1 MLKNRLKDPSLLVER
16 AYIDGQWVSADN
28 DATLDVINPATG
40 ECLARV
46 PALQGSETRRAIE
59 AAERAWPA
67 WRARPAA
74 QRAALL
80 ERWYEA
86 MLDNLDDLALI
97 MTCEQGKPLAE
108 AQGEIRYG
116 ASFVKWFAEE
126 ARRVYGETIPAP
138 SGDRRLLT
146 LKQPVG
152 VCAAITP
159 WNFPNAMITRKCAPA
174 LAAGCPIV
182 VKPSDLTPLSAL
194 ALAVLAER
202 VGIPAG
208 VFNVVTGMP
217 AGIGEELTSN
227 PTVRKISFTGSTAVG
242 SLLMRQSANQIKRL
256 SLELGGNAPFIVFDD
271 ADLEQAVAGV
281 MQSKFRN
288 AGQTCVCANRILVQ
302 DGIYERFAARL
313 VEEVGKLRV
322 GDGMESATTIGP
334 LINAA
339 AVSKVARHIDDALSK
354 GARLLCGG
362 VPEDDSQFVK
372 PTVLGEA
379 RADMLLAN
387 EETFGPVAP
396 LMRFRTEAEALAI
409 ANATPYGLGAYF
421 FTQDLR
427 RSWRFGEALEFGMVG
442 LNTGLISME
451 VAPFGGVKQSGLGRE
466 GSKYGLDEYLEIKAF
481 HIGGLLG
488 A

>member
-1 MLKNRLKDPSLLVER
+1 MLKNRLQDPSLLVEL
-16 AYIDGQWVSADN
+16 AYINGQWVGAD
-28 DATLDVINPATG
+28 DAATLDIIDPATG

-46 PALQGSETRRAIE
+46 PAMQGAQTRLAIE
-59 AAERAWPA
+59 AADRAWPA

-74 QRAALL
+74 ERAALL
-80 ERWYEA
+80 ERWYQA

-97 MTCEQGKPLAE
+97 MTREQGKPLNE
-108 AQGEIRYG
+108 AKGEIRYG

-174 LAAGCPIV
+174 LAAGCPVI

-208 VFNVVTGMP
+208 VFNVVTGLP
-217 AGIGEELTSN
+217 KGIGEELTSN

-242 SLLMRQSANQIKRL
+242 RLLMRQSAEQIKRL
-256 SLELGGNAPFIVFDD
+256 SLELGGNAPFVVFDD
-271 ADLEQAVAGV
+271 ADLEQAVTGI
-281 MQSKFRN
+281 MQNKFRN

-302 DGIYERFAARL
+302 DGIYERFAQRL
-313 VEEVGKLRV
+313 VEEVGKLKV
-322 GDGMESATTIGP
+322 GLEADVTIGP

-339 AVSKVARHIDDALSK
+339 AVSKVARHIDDALGK

-362 VPEDDSQFVK
+362 IPTGDDQFVQ
-372 PTVLGEA
+372 PTVL
-379 RADMLLAN
+379 ADAHAGMLLAN

-396 LMRFRTEAEALAI
+396 LMRFRTEEEALAL

-427 RSWRFGEALEFGMVG
+427 RSWRFGEALEFGMIG

-466 GSKYGLDEYLEIKAF
+466 GSKYGLDEYLEVKAF
-481 HIGGLLG
+481 HIGGL
-488 A
+488 

>member
-1 MLKNRLKDPSLLVER
+1 MLTTRLQDPSLLAEL
-16 AYIDGQWVSADN
+16 AYVDGQWVAADSG
-28 DATLDVINPATG
+28 ATLDILDPASG
-40 ECLARV
+40 RLLARV
-46 PALQGSETRRAIE
+46 PAMAALDTRRAIV

-74 QRAALL
+74 ERAALL
-80 ERWYEA
+80 ERWYQA

-97 MTCEQGKPLAE
+97 MTSEQGKPLNE
-108 AQGEIRYG
+108 AKGEVRYG
-116 ASFVKWFAEE
+116 AGFVKWFAEE
-126 ARRVYGETIPAP
+126 ARRVYGETMPAP

-174 LAAGCPIV
+174 LAAGCPII

-208 VFNVVTGMP
+208 VFNVITGLP
-217 AGIGEELTSN
+217 AGIGEELTGN
-227 PTVRKISFTGSTAVG
+227 PAVRKISFTGSTAVG
-242 SLLMRQSANQIKRL
+242 RLLMRQSADHIKRL
-256 SLELGGNAPFIVFDD
+256 SLELGGNAPFVVFDD

-281 MQSKFRN
+281 MLSKFRN

-302 DGIYERFAARL
+302 AGIYERFAARL
-313 VEEVGKLRV
+313 VQEVARLKVGNGLEEGV
-322 GDGMESATTIGP
+322 SIGP

-339 AVSKVARHIDDALSK
+339 AVNKVARHIDDALHH
-354 GARLLCGG
+354 GATLLCGA
-362 VPEDDSQFVK
+362 VPSGDSQFVQ
-372 PTVLGEA
+372 PTVLGDCHA
-379 RADMLLAN
+379 GMLLAN

-396 LMRFRTEAEALAI
+396 LMRFGDEAEALAL
-409 ANATPYGLGAYF
+409 ANATPYGLGAYY
-421 FTQDLR
+421 FTQDLQ

-442 LNTGLISME
+442 LNTGIISME
-451 VAPFGGVKQSGLGRE
+451 VAPFGGIKQSGLGRE
-466 GSKYGLDEYLEIKAF
+466 GSKYGLDEYLEVKAF
-481 HIGGLLG
+481 HIGGLN
-488 A
+488 